1 MSRAFS
7 DITFT
12 EHVKAAQSLYGSR
25 AANQGFEQAD
35 DPRSELTA
43 REMEFIAAR
52 DSFYQATVGD
62 NGWPYV
68 QHRGGPPG
76 FIRVLDT
83 RTIGFADFRG
93 NVQYISVG
101 NLMGDE
107 RISLFLMDYAN
118 RRRLKIWGR
127 ARIVHDAALLS
138 RLEVASYRARV
149 ERGILIRVEA
159 WDWNCPQH
167 ITPRFTEAE
176 IEQRMEALRAE
187 NAGLK
192 ARLAELQGN

>member
-1 MSRAFS
+1 VH
-7 DITFT
+7 
-12 EHVKAAQSLYGSR
+12 E
-25 AANQGFEQAD
+25 AD
-35 DPRSELTA
+35 DP
-43 REMEFIAAR
+43 
-52 DSFYQATVGD
+52 
-62 NGWPYV
+62 
-68 QHRGGPPG
+68 
-76 FIRVLDT
+76 
-83 RTIGFADFRG
+83 
-93 NVQYISVG
+93 
-101 NLMGDE
+101 
-107 RISLFLMDYAN
+107 
-118 RRRLKIWGR
+118 
-127 ARIVHDAALLS
+127 ALLS